1 MYYVYILY
9 SLKDTDFYTGY
20 SSNLE
25 LRVKE
30 HQNGLV
36 ESTRHRRPLRLVYY
50 EAYISE
56 ANARSREV
64 FYKSGRG
71 RETIRKIL
79 KETLENI
86 NSLSPDGG
94 VV

>member
-9 SLKDTDFYTGY
+9 SLKDQDFYTGY
-20 SSNLE
+20 SSNLKQR
-25 LRVKE
+25 LSE

-36 ESTRHRRPLRLVYY
+36 DSTRHRRPLKLVYY

-56 ANARSREV
+56 SNARSREE

-79 KETLENI
+79 KETLEDG
-86 NSLSPDGG
+86 SLLVGA
-94 VV
+94 